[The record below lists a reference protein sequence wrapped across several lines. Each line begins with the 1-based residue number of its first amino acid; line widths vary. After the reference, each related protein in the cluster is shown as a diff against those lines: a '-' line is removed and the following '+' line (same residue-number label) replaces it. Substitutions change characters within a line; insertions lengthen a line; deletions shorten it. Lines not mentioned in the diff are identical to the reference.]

1 MESGR
6 NRGFIARAPGW
17 AKAVAS
23 AVVFLGVIISLL
35 TALGVVRQVPDV
47 FGADGVVARNRLVAA
62 GFTMQEITALDR

>member
-1 MESGR
+1 M
-6 NRGFIARAPGW
+6 
-17 AKAVAS
+17 AS